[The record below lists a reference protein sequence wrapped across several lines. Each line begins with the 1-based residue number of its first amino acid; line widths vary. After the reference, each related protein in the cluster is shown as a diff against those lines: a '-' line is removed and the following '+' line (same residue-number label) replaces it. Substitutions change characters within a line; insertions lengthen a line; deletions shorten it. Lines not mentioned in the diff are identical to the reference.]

1 MKKIKFLV
9 VIVLLLGFGYVF
21 FLENSNVFAFENDNS
36 INENDMYT
44 ESSNTIYIYDASYE
58 LEDDNL
64 YIVCNYNDLTY
75 KLV

>member
-44 ESSNTIYIYDASYE
+44 
-58 LEDDNL
+58 
-64 YIVCNYNDLTY
+64 
-75 KLV
+75 